1 MSLYRRFP
9 GNNLPSFITTN
20 ASERRRVFTDAP
32 TCDLL
37 VRIIY
42 EVRSETQFRLLAFSI
57 MPDHLHLILSL
68 AESGLGKAVQ
78 LIKGRF
84 ARTHNQKVGSSG
96 SVWQSRYHE
105 RALRSEAAL
114 FSAIEYVHENPVA
127 AQLVSEAADYPWST
141 ASGRYETDFLRYL
154 GQAEA

>member
-20 ASERRRVFTDAP
+20 TSERRRIFTDAP

-37 VRIIY
+37 IRIIY
-42 EVRSETQFRLLAFSI
+42 EVRSETQFRLLAFAI
-57 MPDHLHLILSL
+57 MPDHLHSILSPP
-68 AESGLGKAVQ
+68 ESGLGKAVQ

-84 ARTHNQKVGSSG
+84 ARTYNQEVGSSG

-105 RALRSEAAL
+105 
-114 FSAIEYVHENPVA
+114 
-127 AQLVSEAADYPWST
+127 
-141 ASGRYETDFLRYL
+141 
-154 GQAEA
+154 